1 MLYILLYFLYY
12 IYTYMF
18 SQHNVNYIMFLM
30 LTLWY
35 WKANFKNQRV
45 RELAM
50 RLCLLEIAD
59 TTQVVT

>member
-18 SQHNVNYIMFLM
+18 SPHNVNYIMFLM